1 MKNKKILISLIASLS
16 IVSCG
21 GGGGDTGSNPTT
33 EYNTSNR
40 FPKATITTNDE
51 RNTEKQKYNGTNVKT
66 DIGTNKA
73 ELSKYVSNNPTY
85 KGVDLSEYN
94 EGTRIGGTESKH
106 IKTVIDGR
114 EVEYNTVSELIHNT
128 NYDNLFDR
136 GLGHNVVKGVIMPD
150 KNKPYIN
157 FNNPLNLPEV
167 GANTKYTGK
176 GVDIAIYD
184 IGFWKPY
191 AGYKPTDDAFKN
203 SGMKYTVEKL
213 NFGAAYDYDDYKYD
227 DHGIEVTK
235 VAFDIARNS
244 NYTLFDVATNDGG
257 IQGIK
262 NVLTKGRK
270 NVIINMSNSLVKI
283 KEKNWIK
290 RVGLI
295 EGYFKN
301 EIDNNNLIIQAAGND
316 MNGAVNPENFSF
328 DNIYTKKGHILVG
341 GLTTYP
347 HYKNPKYLTQDKLKH
362 YTRLPQA

>member
-21 GGGGDTGSNPTT
+21 GGGGSNTYT

-51 RNTEKQKYNGTNVKT
+51 RNAERQKYNSTNVKT
-66 DIGTNKA
+66 DIGTNKD
-73 ELSKYVSNNPTY
+73 ELVKYVSNNPTY

-94 EGTRIGGTESKH
+94 EGTRIGGTENKH

-128 NYDNLFDR
+128 NYDNPFDR

-176 GVDIAIYD
+176 GVDIVIYD
-184 IGFWKPY
+184 GGFWKPY
-191 AGYKPTDDAFKN
+191 EDYKPTDDAFKN

-213 NFGAAYDYDDYKYD
+213 NFGAVYDYDNYKYN

-244 NYTLFDVATNDGG
+244 NYILFDVGMNNG
-257 IQGIK
+257 QPEYIK
-262 NVLTKGRK
+262 NLLTKGRK
-270 NVIINMSNSLVKI
+270 NTIINLSNSLPPI
-283 KEKNWIK
+283 NSLDEKGYY
-290 RVGLI
+290 GLI
-295 EGYFKN
+295 EKYYKN
-301 EIDNNNLIIQAAGND
+301 ETENNNLIIQGATND
-316 MNGAVNPENFSF
+316 MNGAVSPENFHF
-328 DNIYTKKGHILVG
+328 DYI
-341 GLTTYP
+341 
-347 HYKNPKYLTQDKLKH
+347 
-362 YTRLPQA
+362 